1 MFILRVT
8 TLLFFIPLLASCRVL
23 GGAGL
28 AGNGR
33 PGQSFSEYAENVF
46 RLENRLT
53 SEVMMLSDTDG
64 TANLPAIVQAEQRMH
79 QACQALNDYATQK
92 TEGRGVGIWLPIRA
106 RQSAVACENAAKT
119 LQAALAEP

>member
-1 MFILRVT
+1 MIILRVT
-8 TLLFFIPLLASCRVL
+8 ALLVFIPLLASCSTL

-28 AGNGR
+28 AGNGLL
-33 PGQSFSEYAENVF
+33 GQSFSEYAESVF

-64 TANLPAIVQAEQRMH
+64 TDNLPAIVQAEQHMH

-92 TEGRGVGIWLPIRA
+92 TEGRGVGIWLPMRA
-106 RQSAVACENAAKT
+106 RQATVACENAAKT
-119 LQAALAEP
+119 LQAALAAK